1 MSNGG
6 LISGAFSSGDG
17 GFNLSQKGQIHTYST
32 TQAALSVGANDTI
45 LTADS
50 TETTGIKWGA
60 ASAGGIWTAA
70 GNDVQTSG
78 VSELSVSGF
87 TGRDITEIIA
97 YIHSDQSLDT
107 KPRVRVNG
115 ISSSTYYLSK
125 ITNTSYSSATGLS
138 GWELTNNTAPDMVYL
153 FHMLISQPNSNFEN
167 TGVQILYH
175 LNANVGAGGSP
186 PDPSFTQVAGI
197 GGQEQTADITELS
210 VDFTVGDIVGSMQ
223 VNNMDYQ

>member
-32 TQAALSVGANDTI
+32 TQAALNVGANDTI

-70 GNDVQTSG
+70 GNDVQTSA

-87 TGRDITEIIA
+87 TGRDITEVIA
-97 YIHSDQSLDT
+97 YFHADTAADT
-107 KPRVRVNG
+107 KVSVRVNG
-115 ISSSTYYLSK
+115 ISTSTYYLSK
-125 ITNTSYSSATGLS
+125 IINTTYSSATGLDGWILS
-138 GWELTNNTAPDMVYL
+138 GNNNPNLVYL
-153 FHMLISQPNSNFEN
+153 LRMLIGSPNSNFAN
-167 TGVQILYH
+167 TGVPMLYH
-175 LNANVGAGGSP
+175 LNGNITDGS
-186 PDPSFTQVAGI
+186 SFLQIIGI
-197 GGQEQTADITELS
+197 GGQTGTADITQIDISL
-210 VDFTVGDIVGSMQ
+210 TVGDILGSMQ